1 MMTLEEI
8 KLTLTELVENELG
21 ESVAEM
27 VAMPGSGSSR
37 QYFRIK
43 TDSRSVIG
51 AYNSNAEENEAFYSF
66 SKHFADCRLPVPEV
80 FAVSADRCCYL
91 QSDLGDVTLFNYVDN
106 CLKSG
111 GLDDTTIQLYKKSL
125 DKLVDFQTVGHRGLD
140 YSKAFPTESF
150 DDMSIMQDLNY
161 FKYCFLK
168 EQEEVSFNETRL
180 DNDFQKLAQ
189 YILEAPSDFFMY
201 RDFQSRNIMIVDNEP
216 YFIDYQGGRKGPLQ
230 YDVVSL
236 LYQVKARIPEETRA
250 QLVDYYKTR
259 LEGIFSP
266 EVKALAL
273 LGSPLRYAPV
283 EMTGTKRHSE
293 RPKGVEESPINELTE
308 SFDKFF
314 PAFVLLRLLQVL
326 GAYGFRGLIQ
336 KKLHFMQSI
345 PYAIK
350 ELLKVNEQW
359 ALPFELPELQS
370 VIGQLD
376 KVLPKY
382 ESIEPEVLTV
392 SVNSFSFKNGGVP
405 YDKSGNGGGFVFDC
419 RALPNPGRYDQ
430 YKALTGEDNAVIEF
444 LDEKPDTHYFL
455 QNVQMIVFQ
464 SIDNYLERGF
474 KNLQINFGCTGG
486 RHRSVFFAQT
496 IGRMIHDNY
505 PMVRVEINHLAQHK
519 NYVYEAK

>member
-1 MMTLEEI
+1 MKTLEEI
-8 KLTLTELVENELG
+8 KLTLAELVENELG
-21 ESVAEM
+21 ESVDEM

-43 TDSRSVIG
+43 TNQRSVIG

-106 CLKSG
+106 CLKTG
-111 GLDDTTIQLYKKSL
+111 GLDDTTIHLYKKSL
-125 DKLVDFQTVGHRGLD
+125 DKLVDFQTLGHRGLD

-150 DDMSIMQDLNY
+150 DEMSIMQDLNY

-189 YILEAPSDFFMY
+189 YILEAPSDYFMY

-216 YFIDYQGGRKGPLQ
+216 YFIDYQGGRRGPLQ

-236 LYQVKARIPEETRA
+236 LYQVKARIPEELRKE
-250 QLVDYYKTR
+250 LIDYYKVK
-259 LEGIFSP
+259 LQEIYSP
-266 EVKALAL
+266 NAKK
-273 LGSPLRYAPV
+273 SP
-283 EMTGTKRHSE
+283 T
-293 RPKGVEESPINELTE
+293 NELTE
-308 SFDKFF
+308 SFDKYF

-350 ELLKVNEQW
+350 ELLNVNEQW

-370 VIGQLD
+370 VIGRLD

-430 YKALTGEDNAVIEF
+430 YKALTGEDDAVIEF